1 MARNDQI
8 ADYITYFSYQI
19 YLYIFDE
26 NYAIYDIEANLN
38 MYFIIFHETKF
49 FQILGML
56 IQFIRKFEKVT
67 NFIENNTL
75 YI

>member
-56 IQFIRKFEKVT
+56 IQFIRKFEKIT